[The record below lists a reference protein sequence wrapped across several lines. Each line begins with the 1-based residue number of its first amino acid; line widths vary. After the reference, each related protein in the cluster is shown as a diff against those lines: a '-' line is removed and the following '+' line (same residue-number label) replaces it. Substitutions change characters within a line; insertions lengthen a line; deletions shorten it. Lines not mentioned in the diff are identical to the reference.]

1 MSRDA
6 HSGDKI
12 IMKHKGSDGCGD
24 QGVALRQSMWEGLP
38 EWLAKVC
45 LLTWVEVTEVFDL

>member
-1 MSRDA
+1 MSRYG

-24 QGVALRQSMWEGLP
+24 QGVALRQSMWEELP

-45 LLTWVEVTEVFDL
+45 FLT